1 MNEIDVL
8 IEITYRLSNT
18 LTTMAENERKFG
30 VDLCVKF
37 DQLSF
42 SISKHAEELT
52 YISDYL
58 GGVS

>member
-1 MNEIDVL
+1 MNEIDKL
-8 IEITYRLSNT
+8 IEITYKLCRSLE
-18 LTTMAENERKFG
+18 TMAENERKFG
-30 VDLCVKF
+30 IDVCYKL
-37 DQLSF
+37 DQLSG